1 MRRRKALA
9 RIGQTALAL
18 FFDGERLL
26 AGPGKLA
33 AELNPKPETRNPEP
47 SAALAAAQRRPMP
60 VPENIGKFTAD
71 NPGIMTLQG
80 TNQYIV
86 GKDNALVIDV
96 ALSADS
102 NMDGILEQA
111 EAMGVKK
118 IEKILLTHIHSDHCG
133 GALALRKRCG
143 AKLGIHKSR
152 AGYLGGEDFQYGDD
166 DRISFGGGELHVLHT
181 PGHESGHCC
190 FYEGDEKILFSGDN
204 ILGLGT
210 AVIRPPDG
218 NMIDYL
224 KSLERLLEF
233 PVNLI
238 LPGHGPLVAKA
249 EEKIREYIEHR
260 RTRENQV
267 LEALRNGRNTI
278 GDITEAIYVNVSA
291 ALKRV
296 AEFSVQAH
304 LEKLMA
310 EGRVKRENGRYLLL
324 DRQ

>member
-1 MRRRKALA
+1 MATPA
-9 RIGQTALAL
+9 H
-18 FFDGERLL
+18 
-26 AGPGKLA
+26 
-33 AELNPKPETRNPEP
+33 
-47 SAALAAAQRRPMP
+47 
-60 VPENIGKFTAD
+60 IGKFTAD

-80 TNQYIV
+80 TNQYII
-86 GKDNALVIDV
+86 GKESALVIDV

-143 AKLGIHKSR
+143 AKLGIHRSR
-152 AGYLGGEDFQYGDD
+152 AGYLGGEDFQYGDN

-190 FYEGDEKILFSGDN
+190 FYEGDERVLFSGDN
-204 ILGLGT
+204 ILGYGT

-218 NMIDYL
+218 NMTDYL
-224 KSLERLLEF
+224 KSLERLLGF
-233 PVNLI
+233 SVDLI
-238 LPGHGPLVAKA
+238 LPGHGPLVANA
-249 EEKIREYIEHR
+249 EDKIREYIEHR
-260 RTRENQV
+260 RMREQQV
-267 LEALRNGRNTI
+267 LRALRSGRNTI
-278 GDITEAIYVNVSA
+278 GDITETIYVDVSA

-304 LEKLMA
+304 LEKLID
-310 EGRVKRENGRYLLL
+310 EGRVKKENSRYLLL
-324 DRQ
+324 DRN